1 MAEGPLCTA
10 RSVVLI
16 PERKRVETKAQ
27 YAVTCVA
34 QAALSAASGPFRIY
48 TGIRGG
54 GIPLYISES
63 KAARLY
69 KQESHTRSALFII
82 YDKTHRCGRQ
92 EGGSWEI
99 KVKTVNCSE

>member
-54 GIPLYISES
+54 GS
-63 KAARLY
+63 
-69 KQESHTRSALFII
+69 LF
-82 YDKTHRCGRQ
+82 T
-92 EGGSWEI
+92 SP
-99 KVKTVNCSE
+99 KVKPHGFTNKKVTLVRHFLLYMIRPTDAAGRRVGRGK